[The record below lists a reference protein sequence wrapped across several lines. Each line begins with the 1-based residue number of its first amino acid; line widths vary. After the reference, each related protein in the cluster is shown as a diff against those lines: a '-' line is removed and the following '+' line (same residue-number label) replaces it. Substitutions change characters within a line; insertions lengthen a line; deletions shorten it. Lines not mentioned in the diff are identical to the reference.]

1 MRRNEIGR
9 AYDLF
14 FDIIHDGGRV
24 KSKRESQKIEIEFG
38 GQREDDA
45 GAVLAS
51 ERAGAARAYEPLG
64 GIGER

>member
-1 MRRNEIGR
+1 MRSGAHTI
-9 AYDLF
+9 YF
-14 FDIIHDGGRV
+14 STSFMTPGGRV

-45 GAVLAS
+45 GAVLAA
-51 ERAGAARAYEPLG
+51 EGAGAARAYEPLG